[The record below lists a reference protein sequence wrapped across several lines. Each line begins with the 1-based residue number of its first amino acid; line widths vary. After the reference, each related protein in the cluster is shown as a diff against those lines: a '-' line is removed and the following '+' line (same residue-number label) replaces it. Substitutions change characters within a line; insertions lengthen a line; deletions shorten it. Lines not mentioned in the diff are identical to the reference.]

1 MIKSTTRG
9 LFSYAAIAAA
19 ALFGVRLLWVGPA
32 RARAAEGLARIEEV
46 RAESQRL
53 ADAAA
58 TAPAHRDDSRR
69 ADAQAAVIR
78 RASSASGSESGAFQ
92 TLEGL
97 AAHAGVHLE
106 QVRPQRVEHAEPGS
120 ADDLDAPRANRD
132 VAFRTTVTV
141 HGTYEGVTRF
151 MAALA
156 RHEWYAGVR
165 SGMIVRREKRDV
177 DQVIATLEVDH
188 FGPELA
194 QTASI
199 GGEE

>member
-1 MIKSTTRG
+1 MTNNSTRT

-32 RARAAEGLARIEEV
+32 RARAEQGLTRIEEG

-58 TAPAHRDDSRR
+58 TAPAHRDDALR
-69 ADAQAAVIR
+69 ADAQAAIMQ
-78 RASSASGSESGAFQ
+78 RAALASGSESGAFA

-106 QVRPQRVEHAEPGS
+106 QVRPQRVERAEPQS
-120 ADDLDAPRANRD
+120 ADDDAQRANRD

-151 MAALA
+151 LAAFA
-156 RHEWYAGVR
+156 GHEWYAGVR
-165 SGMIVRREKRDV
+165 SGMVVRRERRDV

-194 QTASI
+194 PTASS

>member
-1 MIKSTTRG
+1 MTNKTTRR

-19 ALFGVRLLWVGPA
+19 SLFGVRLLWVSPT
-32 RARAAEGLARIEEV
+32 RARAEQGLARIEES

-58 TAPAHRDDSRR
+58 TAPAHRNDSLR

-78 RASSASGSESGAFQ
+78 SAARASGSESGVFE

-97 AAHAGVHLE
+97 AARAGVHLE
-106 QVRPQRVEHAEPGS
+106 QVRPQRVERAEPGS
-120 ADDLDAPRANRD
+120 TDGDAQRANRD

-141 HGTYEGVTRF
+141 HGTYEGVTQF
-151 MAALA
+151 IAALA
-156 RHEWYAGVR
+156 RHDWYASVR
-165 SGMIVRREKRDV
+165 SGMIVRRERRDV
-177 DQVIATLEVDH
+177 DQIIATLEVDH

-194 QTASI
+194 PTVSI